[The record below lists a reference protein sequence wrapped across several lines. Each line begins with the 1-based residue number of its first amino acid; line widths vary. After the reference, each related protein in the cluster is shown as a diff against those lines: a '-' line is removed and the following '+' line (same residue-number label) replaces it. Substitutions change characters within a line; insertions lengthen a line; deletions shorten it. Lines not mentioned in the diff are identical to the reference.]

1 MASSYRKIDDF
12 DDVLWEYGSPV
23 IVEKMK
29 LQFDKNYGV
38 NVLQITFRNVSKLT
52 MYGLSIQVILKGDDG
67 RDVHTPVDFNYYA
80 MEIQTGK
87 TFGNNEDIVVEP
99 EAVSFEIIVKG
110 ADLANGMTYYDKVKL
125 GKMPAGQP
133 VETLDDFEEPYIERV
148 QELYPK
154 AKIHYFGE
162 SKREY
167 WRCTCGRI
175 WPHDIKA
182 CTYCKADKDGLMSV
196 LSDLKEEDRKRREE
210 EAKREAEEA
219 EKRREE
225 ERIAEEERIKREEEE
240 EKARIEAEEA
250 RKVEEEKK
258 KAEEAEKKKKRNKLI
273 AILAGVTVVGVITA
287 VLIPAMEKRHQSRD
301 FDSKEA
307 IVEMK
312 DSDNIVETE
321 TGGKAETSAQA
332 QAEADDSFLQIM
344 EKPEKKEEVK
354 VPEPMVAPIEKKESE
369 QKALLIIDADRTDLE
384 NDTLWRLFG
393 YEEGTVPNLQTIEI
407 PSDWEYSYMDKFAGM
422 DGAVEGGKASVL
434 IVPNDSKGIV
444 VHMYNIDGYTESDF
458 RKEVQKLGYENADV
472 IVAAPKAS
480 NGSSAMFGLQSQYSR
495 EQGASGNA
503 IGMAR
508 AKVNI
513 NVRTGPGTQYEL
525 ITTLKVGSEVQV
537 LDITDN
543 QWLKI
548 VWPGSPLGYAY
559 TSNSNGGYYEF
570 Y

>member
-1 MASSYRKIDDF
+1 MASSYRKIQDY

-38 NVLQITFRNVSKLT
+38 NVLQITFRNVSKLA

-80 MEIQTGK
+80 MEIQSGK

-125 GKMPAGQP
+125 GKIPGGQL
-133 VETLDDFEEPYIERV
+133 VETLDEFEEPYIERV

-154 AKIHYFGE
+154 AKIHYVGE

-175 WPHDIKA
+175 WPHEIKA
-182 CTYCKADKDGLMSV
+182 CTYCKTDKEGLLSV
-196 LSDLKEEDRKRREE
+196 LSDLKEEDRQRREE
-210 EAKREAEEA
+210 EARLAAEEA
-219 EKRREE
+219 ERRREE

-240 EKARIEAEEA
+240 EKARIEAEEQ
-250 RKVEEEKK
+250 RKIEEEKR
-258 KAEEAEKKKKRNKLI
+258 AIEEAAKKKKRNQII
-273 AILAGVTVVGVITA
+273 AILAGVAVVGVVTA
-287 VLIPAMEKRHQSRD
+287 VLIPSMEKRHQSRD
-301 FDSKEA
+301 FETKDTV
-307 IVEMK
+307 VEMK
-312 DSDNIVETE
+312 DSDNVVKDED
-321 TGGKAETSAQA
+321 Q
-332 QAEADDSFLQIM
+332 FLQIM
-344 EKPEKKEEVK
+344 EKPEEKEEVK
-354 VPEPMVAPIEKKESE
+354 VPEPMVAPIEKKEE
-369 QKALLIIDADRTDLE
+369 EQQKALLIIDADRTDIE

-393 YEEGTVPNLQTIEI
+393 YEEGTVPNLETIEI
-407 PSDWEYSYMDKFAGM
+407 PASWGQSYMNTLAGVE
-422 DGAVEGGKASVL
+422 GAAFGGKASVL
-434 IVPNDSKGIV
+434 IVPKESGGINIS
-444 VHMYNIDGYTESDF
+444 MFNIDGYTEEDF
-458 RKEVQKLGYENADV
+458 KKEIRKLGYENADV
-472 IVAAPKAS
+472 VIASPETS
-480 NGSSAMFGLQSQYSR
+480 NGSSAMFGLQAQYAR
-495 EQGASGNA
+495 EQSANGNA

-513 NVRTGPGTQYEL
+513 NVRTGPGTQYDI
-525 ITTLKVGSEVQV
+525 ITTLPVGSEVQV
-537 LDITDN
+537 LEITEN

-548 VWPGSPLGYAY
+548 VWPGSALGFAY

-570 Y
+570 F

>member
-1 MASSYRKIDDF
+1 MASSSYRKIQDY
-12 DDVLWEYGSPV
+12 DDVLWEFGSPV
-23 IVEKMK
+23 VVEKMK

-38 NVLQITFRNVSKLT
+38 NVLQITFRNVSKLA

-80 MEIQTGK
+80 MEIQCGK

-125 GKMPAGQP
+125 GKIPAGQL
-133 VETLDDFEEPYIERV
+133 VETLDDFEEPYTERV

-154 AKIHYFGE
+154 AKIHYLGE

-175 WPHDIKA
+175 WPHEIKA
-182 CTYCKADKDGLMSV
+182 CTYCKADKEGLMSV
-196 LSDLKEEDRKRREE
+196 LSDLKEEDRQRREE
-210 EAKREAEEA
+210 EAKRAAEEA
-219 EKRREE
+219 ERRREE

-240 EKARIEAEEA
+240 EKARIEAEEQA
-250 RKVEEEKK
+250 RIEEEKRK
-258 KAEEAEKKKKRNKLI
+258 EEEAAKKKKRNKLI
-273 AILAGVTVVGVITA
+273 AILAGVAVVGVITA

-301 FDSKEA
+301 FETKEA
-307 IVEMK
+307 VVDMK
-312 DSDNIVETE
+312 DSKNVVEDDTE
-321 TGGKAETSAQA
+321 GKAKSADQ
-332 QAEADDSFLQIM
+332 FLEIM
-344 EKPEKKEEVK
+344 EKPEEKEEVK
-354 VPEPMVAPIEKKESE
+354 VPEPMVAPIEKKEEE
-369 QKALLIIDADRTDLE
+369 QKALLIIDADRTDIE

-393 YEEGTVPNLQTIEI
+393 YKEGTVPNLETIEI
-407 PSDWEYSYMDKFAGM
+407 PASWGQSYMNTFVGT

-434 IVPNDSKGIV
+434 IVPKESGGINIS
-444 VHMYNIDGYTESDF
+444 MFNIDGYTEDDF
-458 RKEVQKLGYENADV
+458 RKEIQKLGYENAEV
-472 IVAAPKAS
+472 VVAAPETS
-480 NGSSAMFGLQSQYSR
+480 NGSSAMFGLQAQYAR
-495 EQGASGNA
+495 EQGANGNA

-513 NVRTGPGTQYEL
+513 NVRTGPGTQYER
-525 ITTLKVGSEVQV
+525 ITTLQVGSEVQV
-537 LDITDN
+537 LEITEN

-570 Y
+570 F